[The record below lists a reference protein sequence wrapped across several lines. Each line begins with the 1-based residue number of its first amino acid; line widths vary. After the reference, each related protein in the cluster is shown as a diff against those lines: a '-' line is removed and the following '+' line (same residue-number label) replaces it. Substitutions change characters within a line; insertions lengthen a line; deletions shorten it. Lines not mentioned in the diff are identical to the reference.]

1 MDVAFGML
9 EGLVVMAVGMSTV
22 AAFLGLLVIS
32 MQVTATVVARAFPDP
47 APAPAIAKP
56 AQVDEDLL
64 RAVAAAAAV
73 RLRSAG

>member
-1 MDVAFGML
+1 
-9 EGLVVMAVGMSTV
+9 MAVGMATV

-32 MQVTATVVARAFPDP
+32 MEVTAAVVAKAFPDP
-47 APAPAIAKP
+47 VQAPRIAEP